1 MRLTENQHAAIVAEV
16 SSLLGPDTKLWLF
29 GSRADDRARGGDIDL
44 YAEVPREVAIDTKV
58 QLLVRL
64 EKRLDNHVDL
74 VIRQPGSP
82 ESPLCK
88 IARMTGIR
96 LDAVIEQDATRGAR
110 P

>member
-1 MRLTENQHAAIVAEV
+1 MRLTEHPRAAIVAEV
-16 SSLLGPDTKLWLF
+16 SSLLGGDTKLWLF

-44 YAEVPREVAIDTKV
+44 YPEVPREVAIDTKV

-64 EKRLDNHVDL
+64 DKRLDNHVGL
-74 VIRQPGSP
+74 LMCQPGSP

-96 LDAVIEQDATRGAR
+96 LDADTGQDGASVAR